1 MPENVNQM
9 LNITKDMSKSIAR
22 MQDSWDQMTEVL
34 DKQSNIILEIKEQS
48 KVQGSHEISENQ
60 NDVVQ
65 ASPIILES
73 NMLEDVR
80 NNEVEKTDQRDLLV
94 ISKKSSLISHIEFVI
109 LDEFK
114 NEKIKVFL
122 FTKMIKESMQVSMV
136 RILILQLFKIRG
148 RVFSNWGRRIW
159 CEQASISMFL
169 NLEDKIHLE
178 GEGTV
183 MTLVIDKLF
192 EFSFVIE

>member
-1 MPENVNQM
+1 MRENVNQM

-80 NNEVEKTDQRDLLV
+80 NNEVEK
-94 ISKKSSLISHIEFVI
+94 KLIKGI
-109 LDEFK
+109 
-114 NEKIKVFL
+114 FL
-122 FTKMIKESMQVSMV
+122 
-136 RILILQLFKIRG
+136 
-148 RVFSNWGRRIW
+148 
-159 CEQASISMFL
+159 
-169 NLEDKIHLE
+169 
-178 GEGTV
+178 
-183 MTLVIDKLF
+183 
-192 EFSFVIE
+192 

>member
-114 NEKIKVFL
+114 GMRSKIFL
-122 FTKMIKESMQVSMV
+122 FLVLIEMVKELVQVSM
-136 RILILQLFKIRG
+136 IIIFLQLFKIRG
-148 RVFSNWGRRIW
+148 RVFSN
-159 CEQASISMFL
+159 
-169 NLEDKIHLE
+169 
-178 GEGTV
+178 
-183 MTLVIDKLF
+183 
-192 EFSFVIE
+192 

>member
-1 MPENVNQM
+1 M
-9 LNITKDMSKSIAR
+9 I
-22 MQDSWDQMTEVL
+22 EVL

-48 KVQGSHEISENQ
+48 KVQGSHEISKNQ

-65 ASPIILES
+65 AWPIILEC

-80 NNEVEKTDQRDLLV
+80 NNEVEKIDQRDLLV

-136 RILILQLFKIRG
+136 WILILQLFKIRG